1 MQKARRITE
10 TVPQATLRR
19 NAHPYIADLPQHS
32 MQPSTSSDNTIITF
46 EQHNLL
52 QTQRYPGS
60 SGAFAWLLSGIT
72 LATKIIAAKVRRA
85 GLSDV
90 LGEAGA
96 TNVQG
101 ENQQKLDVFA
111 NNVLLHYLGL
121 RESIGILASEENE
134 MPQIL
139 KQSAEAKYI
148 VIFDPLD
155 GSSNID
161 VNAPVGTTF
170 SILRRPNDIDERD
183 DEKDLL
189 QCGRQ
194 QVAAGYV
201 LYGSSTMLV
210 YSAGQGVHGF
220 TLDPAIG
227 AYVLSHENIRM
238 PTQGKWYSVNEA
250 HIDTFPP
257 VYRRYVEGLRHGE
270 CGKRY
275 ASRYIGAMVADVH
288 RMLLKGG
295 VFLYPPTMDNPTGKL
310 RLMYEANPIAFLVEH
325 AGGRALCGQER
336 ILDIHPQSIH
346 QRTALICGGPMEME
360 FYEKCLAAEAAQ
372 K

>member
-1 MQKARRITE
+1 MQ
-10 TVPQATLRR
+10 
-19 NAHPYIADLPQHS
+19 S
-32 MQPSTSSDNTIITF
+32 PSPSSDNTIITF

-170 SILRRPNDIDERD
+170 SILRRPHDVEDRD

-189 QCGRQ
+189 QRGRE

-295 VFLYPPTMDNPTGKL
+295 VFLYPPTMDNPAGKL

-325 AGGRALCGQER
+325 AGGRALCGNQR
-336 ILDIHPQSIH
+336 ILDIQPQSIH

-360 FYEKCLAAEAAQ
+360 FYEKCLAAEQ
-372 K
+372 QTK

>member
-1 MQKARRITE
+1 M
-10 TVPQATLRR
+10 
-19 NAHPYIADLPQHS
+19 
-32 MQPSTSSDNTIITF
+32 SDTIITF

-52 QTQRYPGS
+52 ETQRHPGS

-72 LATKIIAAKVRRA
+72 LATKIIQAKVRRA

-134 MPQIL
+134 TPMVL

-170 SILRRPNDIDERD
+170 SILRRPPDPADRD
-183 DEKDLL
+183 DAQDLL
-189 QCGRQ
+189 QPGHKQ
-194 QVAAGYV
+194 IAAGYV

-210 YSAGQGVHGF
+210 YSAGSGVHGF
-220 TLDPAIG
+220 TLDPAVG

-238 PTQGKWYSVNEA
+238 PEQGKWYSANEA
-250 HIDTFPP
+250 HLDTYPASYQRFIA
-257 VYRRYVEGLRHGE
+257 GLRGGAL
-270 CGKRY
+270 GKRY

-288 RMLLKGG
+288 RTLLKGG
-295 VFLYPPTMDNPTGKL
+295 VFLYPPTADNPQGKL
-310 RLMYEANPIAFLVEH
+310 RLMYEANPIAFLVEQ
-325 AGGRALCGQER
+325 AGGRALCGNQR
-336 ILDIHPQSIH
+336 VLDVTPTSIH
-346 QRTALICGGPMEME
+346 QRTGIICGGAKEME
-360 FYEKCLAAEAAQ
+360 YFESCLRAT
-372 K
+372 